1 MRLLNPRQAAIS
13 AAALT
18 FLTSAALAQD
28 TQGCGGQR
36 GAWES
41 AIPELGQE
49 TGIFNKHGLSLEVTY
64 TQDAGQTE
72 QRVISGAVDVGL
84 DVGAMDAMRAY
95 VRGAPVRIIGANITG
110 DPQYWYVLA
119 SPPIQTFKD
128 FAGKTIA
135 YATNGSPSHYNVF
148 DL

>member
-1 MRLLNPRQAAIS
+1 MRYFNPRQATIS

-28 TQGCGGQR
+28 TLKVAAAQR
-36 GAWES
+36 GAWEL
-41 AIPELGQE
+41 AIPELGRE

-95 VRGAPVRIIGANITG
+95 VRGRRCGLSARI
-110 DPQYWYVLA
+110 
-119 SPPIQTFKD
+119 
-128 FAGKTIA
+128 
-135 YATNGSPSHYNVF
+135 
-148 DL
+148 